1 MITTQEANMN
11 KIVIGAIVAAI
22 LIAVFFQQARADS
35 VNAHIQDHY
44 RSVVHQTPHNQQ
56 VCSEVYVPNRNT
68 VGPDN
73 MLSGAIIGGII
84 GNNVTKN
91 LPDGGT
97 AGAIIGG
104 ILGLQNEQNAGGSY
118 QTRCTTRTS
127 YTETQKSV
135 YSHSTITF
143 TDSTGTRRTL
153 RFKK

>member
-1 MITTQEANMN
+1 MN
-11 KIVIGAIVAAI
+11 KIVIGTIVAAI
-22 LIAVFFQQARADS
+22 LVAVFFQQARADS

-44 RSVVHQTPHNQQ
+44 KSIVQQVPHNQQ
-56 VCSEVYVPNRNT
+56 LCSEVYVPNRNT

-127 YTETQKSV
+127 YSESQKNV

-143 TDSTGTRRTL
+143 TDNTGTRRTVK
-153 RFKK
+153 FYK

>member
-1 MITTQEANMN
+1 MN
-11 KIVIGAIVAAI
+11 KILIGIAIAI
-22 LIAVFFQQARADS
+22 AFVVVFYTQARADS

-44 RSVVHQTPHNQQ
+44 KSVVQQTPHNQQ

-68 VGPDN
+68 AGPDS

-104 ILGLQNEQNAGGSY
+104 LLGLQNEQNAGGSY
-118 QTRCTTRTS
+118 QTRCSTRTT
-127 YTETQKSV
+127 YTESQKTV

-143 TDSTGTRRTL
+143 TDSNGTRRTL
-153 RFKK
+153 KFYK

>member
-1 MITTQEANMN
+1 MN
-11 KIVIGAIVAAI
+11 KITMAIIGAAI

-44 RSVVHQTPHNQQ
+44 KSIVQQTPHNQQ

-68 VGPDN
+68 AGPDS

-104 ILGLQNEQNAGGSY
+104 ILGLQNEQNAGGTY

-127 YTETQKSV
+127 YTETQKNV

-143 TDSTGTRRTL
+143 TDVNGTRRTL
-153 RFKK
+153 KFYK

>member
-1 MITTQEANMN
+1 MN

-35 VNAHIQDHY
+35 VNAYVQDHY
-44 RSVVHQTPHNQQ
+44 KSVVHQPPHNQQ

-68 VGPDN
+68 AGPDN

-104 ILGLQNEQNAGGSY
+104 LLGLQNEQNAGGSY
-118 QTRCTTRTS
+118 QTRCSTRTS
-127 YTETQKSV
+127 YTESQKTV

-143 TDSTGTRRTL
+143 TDNTGTRRTI
-153 RFKK
+153 KYYK

>member
-1 MITTQEANMN
+1 MIQEGNMN

-35 VNAHIQDHY
+35 VNAYVQDHY
-44 RSVVHQTPHNQQ
+44 KSVVHQTPHNQQ
-56 VCSEVYVPNRNT
+56 VCQDVVVPNR

-73 MLSGAIIGGII
+73 IISGALLGGFIGQ
-84 GNNVTKN
+84 NVTKD

-104 ILGLQNEQNAGGSY
+104 LLGHMNQGNAGSTT
-118 QTRCTTRTS
+118 QTRCSTRTT
-127 YTETQKSV
+127 YTETQSNV

>member
-1 MITTQEANMN
+1 MN
-11 KIVIGAIVAAI
+11 KTVIIVIGIVAAI
-22 LIAVFFQQARADS
+22 FIGVFYTQVKADT
-35 VNAHIQDHY
+35 VNAQIRDHY
-44 RSVVHQTPHNQQ
+44 KSVVQQTPHNQQ

-68 VGPDN
+68 AGPDN

-104 ILGLQNEQNAGGSY
+104 LLGLQNEQNAGGSY
-118 QTRCTTRTS
+118 QTRCNTRTT
-127 YTETQKSV
+127 YTESQKTV

-143 TDSTGTRRTL
+143 TDNTGTRRTI
-153 RFKK
+153 KYYK

>member
-1 MITTQEANMN
+1 MN
-11 KIVIGAIVAAI
+11 KITIAIIGAAI

-35 VNAHIQDHY
+35 INAYIQDHY
-44 RSVVHQTPHNQQ
+44 KSIVQQTPHNQQ

-127 YTETQKSV
+127 YTESQKNV
-135 YSHSTITF
+135 CSHSTITF
-143 TDSTGTRRTL
+143 TDSTGTRRTI
-153 RFKK
+153 KYYK

>member
-1 MITTQEANMN
+1 MAI
-11 KIVIGAIVAAI
+11 IGAAI

-44 RSVVHQTPHNQQ
+44 KSVINQQPHNQQ
-56 VCSEVYVPNRNT
+56 ICNEVYVPNRNT

-84 GNNVTKN
+84 GNNVTKD

-104 ILGLQNEQNAGGSY
+104 LLGLQNENNHGGSY
-118 QTRCTTRTS
+118 QTRCSTRTT
-127 YTETQKSV
+127 YTETQNTV

-143 TDSTGTRRTL
+143 TDTNGTRRTL
-153 RFKK
+153 KFYK

>member
-1 MITTQEANMN
+1 MN
-11 KIVIGAIVAAI
+11 KTLIIIIGAAI
-22 LIAVFFQQARADS
+22 LIAVFFQQASADT
-35 VNAHIQDHY
+35 VNAQIRDHY
-44 RSVVHQTPHNQQ
+44 KSVVQQTPHNQQ

-68 VGPDN
+68 AGPDS

-104 ILGLQNEQNAGGSY
+104 LLGLQNEQNAGGSY
-118 QTRCTTRTS
+118 QTRCSTRTT
-127 YTETQKSV
+127 YTETQKTV

-143 TDSTGTRRTL
+143 TDSNGTRRTL
-153 RFKK
+153 KFYK

>member
-1 MITTQEANMN
+1 MN
-11 KIVIGAIVAAI
+11 KILIGIVVTV
-22 LIAVFFQQARADS
+22 LFIAVFYTQARADS

-44 RSVVHQTPHNQQ
+44 KSIVQQVPHNQQ

-68 VGPDN
+68 AGPDS
-73 MLSGAIIGGII
+73 MISGAIIGGII

-118 QTRCTTRTS
+118 QTRCSTRTS
-127 YTETQKSV
+127 YTESQKNV

-143 TDSTGTRRTL
+143 TDSTGTRRTI
-153 RFKK
+153 KYYK

>member
-1 MITTQEANMN
+1 MN
-11 KIVIGAIVAAI
+11 KFFIGALAI
-22 LIAVFFQQARADS
+22 LFCLVLYTQVKADT
-35 VNAHIQDHY
+35 VNAQIQDHY
-44 RSVVHQTPHNQQ
+44 KSVIQQTPHNQQ

-68 VGPDN
+68 AGPDN

-104 ILGLQNEQNAGGSY
+104 LLGLQNEQNAGGSY
-118 QTRCTTRTS
+118 QTRCSTRTS
-127 YTETQKSV
+127 YTESQKTV

-143 TDSTGTRRTL
+143 TDNTGTRRTI
-153 RFKK
+153 KYYK

>member
-1 MITTQEANMN
+1 MN
-11 KIVIGAIVAAI
+11 KITIAIIGAAI

-35 VNAHIQDHY
+35 INAYIQDHY
-44 RSVVHQTPHNQQ
+44 KSIVQQTPHNQQ

-127 YTETQKSV
+127 YTESQKNV

-143 TDSTGTRRTL
+143 TDNTGTRRTI
-153 RFKK
+153 KYYK

>member
-1 MITTQEANMN
+1 MN
-11 KIVIGAIVAAI
+11 KITIGIIGAAI

-44 RSVVHQTPHNQQ
+44 KSVINQQPHNQQ
-56 VCSEVYVPNRNT
+56 ICNEVYVPNRNT

-84 GNNVTKN
+84 GNNVTKD

-104 ILGLQNEQNAGGSY
+104 LLGLQNENNHGGSY
-118 QTRCTTRTS
+118 QTRCSTRTT
-127 YTETQKSV
+127 YTETQNTV

-143 TDSTGTRRTL
+143 TDTNGTRRTL
-153 RFKK
+153 KFYK

>member
-1 MITTQEANMN
+1 MN
-11 KIVIGAIVAAI
+11 KI
-22 LIAVFFQQARADS
+22 LIALGVILFIGVFYSQVKADT
-35 VNAHIQDHY
+35 VNAQIRDHY
-44 RSVVHQTPHNQQ
+44 KSIVQQTPHNQQ

-68 VGPDN
+68 AGPDN

-104 ILGLQNEQNAGGSY
+104 LLGLQNEQNAGGSY
-118 QTRCTTRTS
+118 QTRCNTRTT
-127 YTETQKSV
+127 YTESQKTV

-143 TDSTGTRRTL
+143 TDNTGTRRTI
-153 RFKK
+153 KYYK

>member
-1 MITTQEANMN
+1 MN
-11 KIVIGAIVAAI
+11 KTLIIIIGAAI
-22 LIAVFFQQARADS
+22 LIALFFQQASADT
-35 VNAHIQDHY
+35 VNAQIRDHY
-44 RSVVHQTPHNQQ
+44 KSIIQQTPHNQQ

-104 ILGLQNEQNAGGSY
+104 LLGLQNEKNSGGSY
-118 QTRCTTRTS
+118 QTRCSTKTT

-143 TDSTGTRRTL
+143 TDNTGVRRTVK
-153 RFKK
+153 FYK

>member
-1 MITTQEANMN
+1 MN
-11 KIVIGAIVAAI
+11 KFFIGALALLFCLV
-22 LIAVFFQQARADS
+22 LYTQVKADT
-35 VNAHIQDHY
+35 VNGHIQDHY
-44 RSVVHQTPHNQQ
+44 KSIVQQTPHNQQ

-68 VGPDN
+68 AGPDN

-104 ILGLQNEQNAGGSY
+104 LLGLQNEQNAGGSY
-118 QTRCTTRTS
+118 QTRCSTRTT
-127 YTETQKSV
+127 YTESQKTV

-143 TDSTGTRRTL
+143 TDNTGTRRTI
-153 RFKK
+153 KYYK

>member
-1 MITTQEANMN
+1 MN
-11 KIVIGAIVAAI
+11 KILVVAIALSTFAFS
-22 LIAVFFQQARADS
+22 AKADS
-35 VNAHIQDHY
+35 VNAQIRDHY
-44 RSVVHQTPHNQQ
+44 KSIVQQIPHNQQ
-56 VCSEVYVPNRNT
+56 VCSEVYVPNRR
-68 VGPDN
+68 GPDD

-104 ILGLQNEQNAGGSY
+104 LLGHMNQDNPGGSY
-118 QTRCTTRTS
+118 QTRCSTKTT

-143 TDSTGTRRTL
+143 TDSNGVTRTL
-153 RFKK
+153 RFNK

>member
-1 MITTQEANMN
+1 MN

-44 RSVVHQTPHNQQ
+44 KSIVQQQPHNQQ

-118 QTRCTTRTS
+118 QTRCSTRTT
-127 YTETQKSV
+127 YTETQKNV

-143 TDSTGTRRTL
+143 TDSTGTRRTI
-153 RFKK
+153 KYYK